1 MRAAISSP
9 GFPSDTYE
17 LVDACIAQVR
27 SAAHLDDESVLPPLP
42 KLAPRRDAVVFTKSQ
57 TGVIVAATGEAPHV
71 HVTPTPVLAGRP
83 TRPWPLFFCAFVAG
97 VAGGAAF
104 IASPAGHRPA
114 VHQVTSA
121 ARGHATAAA
130 HATRAW
136 VSSIL

>member
-42 KLAPRRDAVVFTKSQ
+42 KLAPRR
-57 TGVIVAATGEAPHV
+57 
-71 HVTPTPVLAGRP
+71 
-83 TRPWPLFFCAFVAG
+83 
-97 VAGGAAF
+97 AAF